1 MIHNELFRECLDSI
15 PEERRTEFNLSF
27 AIAERIDSI
36 LKQKGMSQRE
46 FAAKMGKRESEIS
59 KWLTGR
65 HNFTIST
72 IAKIGYVLETQIIR
86 IYGCEYSEQE
96 DCCSRAA
103 EEQDI
108 YGEK

>member
-1 MIHNELFRECLDSI
+1 MIHNELFRECLGSI
-15 PEERRTEFNLSF
+15 PEERRMEFNLTF
-27 AIAERIDSI
+27 AIAERIDNI
-36 LKQKGMSQRE
+36 LKQKKMSQRE

-72 IAKIGYVLETQIIR
+72 IAKISHVLETQIIK
-86 IYGCEYSEQE
+86 ICGCEYPEQE
-96 DCCSRAA
+96 DCCSKAA
-103 EEQDI
+103 EEQAI

>member
-1 MIHNELFRECLDSI
+1 MIHNELFRECLGSI
-15 PEERRTEFNLSF
+15 PEERRIEFDLTF
-27 AIAERIDSI
+27 AIAERIDNI
-36 LKQKGMSQRE
+36 LKQKKMSQRE

-72 IAKIGYVLETQIIR
+72 IAKISHVLETQIIR

-96 DCCSRAA
+96 DCCSKAA
-103 EEQDI
+103 EEQAI